1 MTKKQQIAWVMD
13 YETLKNFFCAVFTHY
28 KTDETKVFIVHD
40 LQNDFESFYHFLGQN
55 IQNKEYHISFN
66 GLNFDAQIT
75 EYILQYYEDWKDS
88 SGCLIANNIYRKA
101 QEVINKSKNREW
113 FDFYEKDMH
122 IPQVDVF
129 RINHWDNAAKRS
141 SLKWIQYSMD
151 WENLQDMPIHHTE
164 QIITMDQVDM
174 IVGYCKNDVLSTKK
188 ILYKSS
194 GQISLRKTL
203 TKEYDI
209 NLTNASEPKIAKEIF
224 LDLLS
229 KEMGIKKYDLKQ
241 SRTIHSQV
249 NISEL
254 ILPYVNFKQ
263 YNLKCLHN
271 YFKSV
276 VVEPDKTKGALSYTV
291 LEKDISIDFGL
302 GGVHGATKPGIY
314 KSSEDY
320 VILSV
325 DVKSYYPNLAI
336 KNNWAPQHLDK
347 NIFCKKYGWFYEE
360 RVLIPKSDIRNYV
373 YKIILNGTFGLSND
387 KHSFLYDLAY
397 FMSTT
402 VNGQLSLMMLY
413 EDIMSIGDVK
423 PLMLNTDGLEMLVPR
438 AKVTECIELCKKWE
452 TLTKLSLDYDTYE
465 KLIIRDVN
473 NYIGVHEFKE
483 VSKDEY
489 NDLLKSSSYP
499 LIKKENDTYYHAK
512 IKCKGQFE
520 FENIPYHKNKSN
532 LVSRKA
538 VFNFFIHNVPPEKYL
553 RSNKNIFD
561 YCIGKKIKGNW
572 EFVKKDTLDGK
583 LNIEKVQPTIRYMI
597 TKKGC
602 KIIKINKSDKRE
614 IQVESGRWML
624 TLFNKA
630 IKKEWKDYNIN
641 DKYYLNAIYKEIE
654 NINGP
659 EYTQTNLF

>member
-1 MTKKQQIAWVMD
+1 LLFLAINFFKMTKKQQIAWVMD

-276 VVEPDKTKGALSYTV
+276 VVEPDNFPL
-291 LEKDISIDFGL
+291 FGL
-302 GGVHGATKPGIY
+302 PPSPESLQY
-314 KSSEDY
+314 R
-320 VILSV
+320 
-325 DVKSYYPNLAI
+325 
-336 KNNWAPQHLDK
+336 HL
-347 NIFCKKYGWFYEE
+347 
-360 RVLIPKSDIRNYV
+360 
-373 YKIILNGTFGLSND
+373 
-387 KHSFLYDLAY
+387 
-397 FMSTT
+397 
-402 VNGQLSLMMLY
+402 
-413 EDIMSIGDVK
+413 
-423 PLMLNTDGLEMLVPR
+423 
-438 AKVTECIELCKKWE
+438 IE
-452 TLTKLSLDYDTYE
+452 
-465 KLIIRDVN
+465 
-473 NYIGVHEFKE
+473 
-483 VSKDEY
+483 
-489 NDLLKSSSYP
+489 
-499 LIKKENDTYYHAK
+499 
-512 IKCKGQFE
+512 
-520 FENIPYHKNKSN
+520 
-532 LVSRKA
+532 
-538 VFNFFIHNVPPEKYL
+538 
-553 RSNKNIFD
+553 
-561 YCIGKKIKGNW
+561 
-572 EFVKKDTLDGK
+572 
-583 LNIEKVQPTIRYMI
+583 
-597 TKKGC
+597 
-602 KIIKINKSDKRE
+602 
-614 IQVESGRWML
+614 
-624 TLFNKA
+624 
-630 IKKEWKDYNIN
+630 
-641 DKYYLNAIYKEIE
+641 
-654 NINGP
+654 
-659 EYTQTNLF
+659 